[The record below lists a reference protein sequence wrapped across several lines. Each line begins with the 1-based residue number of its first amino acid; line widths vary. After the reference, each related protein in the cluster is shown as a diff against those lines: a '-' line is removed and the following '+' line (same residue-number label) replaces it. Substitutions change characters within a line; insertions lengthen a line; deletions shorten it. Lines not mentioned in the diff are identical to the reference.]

1 MTSTRL
7 LPLIALAAVSFAHAA
22 RHAPAPAPATDA
34 ASAPEAGAPIDRND
48 MCFYTNALPAGLKY
62 TVVTEKLR
70 ASKGTYGSV
79 SQMLPALAAEVRA
92 SGGDAVIHY
101 NGGQRFGF
109 WPWRM
114 THPVVTGGALKW
126 DASQPAPDCE
136 ATGGEL
142 MSKIMSSNVAP
153 EHADK
158 SRK

>member
-7 LPLIALAAVSFAHAA
+7 LALSVLAAASLGGTAHAA
-22 RHAPAPAPATDA
+22 EVAAAPPSEA
-34 ASAPEAGAPIDRND
+34 ASAPIGKND

-62 TVVTEKLR
+62 TVVVSELR

-79 SQMLPALAAEVRA
+79 VQMMPALADEVRA
-92 SGGDAVIHY
+92 AGGDAVIHY

-142 MSKIMSSNVAP
+142 MSKIIASNVAP
-153 EHADK
+153 EHSGK
-158 SRK
+158 KKK